1 MDLDKLISWHDAKL
15 FVSGFDIQG
24 YGPSTSL
31 VGNLQLISNIEATP
45 DVKLYDLWFE
55 QELFERALSIRLG
68 QEGANDEMML
78 TKYSALFL
86 NSSFG
91 FPGLPAADLPS
102 GGPNYPMAAPF
113 VRIRYTNNNI
123 SLTGALFTDDPA
135 PSGTGDPQLRDA
147 GGTAFR
153 LNDHGLSF
161 AELAYDGEVAGLPG
175 TYKLGAWYSSAK
187 LLPTELATVGDE
199 TLHGGTGGA
208 AVYGII
214 DQLLWQGP
222 GAKDNGV
229 GAFLMV
235 MVTPTGVCFSDLYV
249 EAGLNWKGPIR
260 GRNND
265 SLGLGVAHLNVDPA
279 YQRFAADALD
289 AAGETPNVKSSET
302 VIEATYLYEVA
313 PWWILQ
319 PDLQLVINPRA
330 GLPNPVDNRSL
341 ANALA
346 AGLRMTVRF

>member
-1 MDLDKLISWHDAKL
+1 VDLDKLISWHDAKL

-175 TYKLGAWYSSAK
+175 TYSS
-187 LLPTELATVGDE
+187 
-199 TLHGGTGGA
+199 
-208 AVYGII
+208 
-214 DQLLWQGP
+214 GP
-222 GAKDNGV
+222 GTPPPSSFLRNLQPSAMKPCM
-229 GAFLMV
+229 GAPEERPSTV
-235 MVTPTGVCFSDLYV
+235 SSTNCCGRD
-249 EAGLNWKGPIR
+249 R
-260 GRNND
+260 GRRTTA
-265 SLGLGVAHLNVDPA
+265 LGP
-279 YQRFAADALD
+279 
-289 AAGETPNVKSSET
+289 S
-302 VIEATYLYEVA
+302 
-313 PWWILQ
+313 
-319 PDLQLVINPRA
+319 
-330 GLPNPVDNRSL
+330 
-341 ANALA
+341 
-346 AGLRMTVRF
+346 